1 MILNLTKNQT
11 LILKTMFNHPD
22 KSFYFREIAKIIG
35 KEPGVFQKDIK
46 KLVEDQIIET
56 YEEGNRRF
64 FKLNSKHPLYKE
76 IKSIFFKTTGI
87 EGKLK
92 NDIKKIKGIKKSFI
106 YGSFA
111 QGKEK
116 PASDVDIFVVG
127 TIDEN
132 DLIDRLSAL
141 ENEFGREFNY
151 TLMDE
156 KEFKEKNKKDSFVK
170 NVLSQKTIELI

>member
-1 MILNLTKNQT
+1 MIFNLTKNQT
-11 LILKTMFNHPD
+11 LVLETMFNYPD
-22 KSFYFREIAKIIG
+22 KDFYFREIAKILG

-46 KLVEDQIIET
+46 NLIEDGIIET
-56 YEEGNRRF
+56 YEKGNRRF
-64 FKLNSKHPLYKE
+64 FKLNNAYPLYKE

-92 NDIKKIKGIKKSFI
+92 NDIEKIKGIKKSFI

-111 QGKEK
+111 QGKER
-116 PASDVDIFVVG
+116 PTSDVDVFVVG

-132 DLIDRLSAL
+132 DLIDKLSLL
-141 ENEFGREFNY
+141 ENKFGREFNY

-156 KEFKEKNKKDSFVK
+156 KEFKEKSKKDSFVK